1 MKSRIAMHELLNGQM
16 AGEDM
21 HADFSV
27 EVLSKFIKV

>member
-27 EVLSKFIKV
+27 EVLSKVLKV